1 MNQVTHAI
9 FERSSRHAT
18 MMYWLTICAIV
29 VGLYLTTKV
38 NYLLFHTLVELFSVV
53 IACTVFVVTW
63 HSLKYIHNQ
72 YLIMVGISCLFIG
85 VLDLLH
91 TIAYRGMPI
100 FTDYDYYANQLW
112 IAARALESV
121 TLIISFALLLRTRKV
136 NAGLIFVSY
145 VIVTALLISSI
156 FYWKIFP
163 VCFVAG
169 KGLTDFKVYSEYAI
183 CLILVACILLLGKKR
198 AHFSDRIYKL
208 LLLSLLY
215 TIISEL
221 AFTFYIDNY
230 DISNLVGHYFKLFS
244 FLMVYHAIIAT
255 GIDAPLEVI
264 FKEIVK
270 VNEDLQAQGEK
281 LEQRIEERT
290 SALAQAVTVLEEE
303 IHERQKAELNI
314 QRLNRL
320 YAVLGETNHTMVKI
334 INRDSLFSDFCRIA
348 VESGGFV
355 LAWIGFMDGQSGG
368 LNVVASSGA
377 TAYLNDIR
385 ITANKE
391 PEGEGPT
398 GSAIREGTYYIC
410 NDFQNDPCTLPWHEQ
425 GRKYGIGA
433 SASIAIK
440 ENDQVVGALTL
451 YGAEKN
457 YFDVQH
463 VELLLQMGMD
473 ISFALDSLSRENS
486 RKVAE
491 KALYEETTERLKA
504 VEALREKEQLLI
516 QQNRLASLGEMINN
530 IAHQWRQPLNTLG
543 IIIQQMQLYYDRG
556 AFTEEYLEKVI
567 QKSMGQINHMSQTI
581 EDFRSFFR
589 PDKEMTEFDIRDV
602 IERTVSLV
610 ADNFNNQHI
619 RVEIQSRVNPVIV
632 GFPNEFSQVLLNILM
647 NARDAFVVH
656 CPAHGRIVI
665 AIDTVAGKNVVTIS
679 DNAGGIPPHLVD
691 RIFEPYFTTKGPD
704 KGTGIGLFMAKSIIE
719 KSMNGL
725 LSVRNTGEGAE
736 FRIEV

>member
-1 MNQVTHAI
+1 MHYVSQ
-9 FERSSRHAT
+9 
-18 MMYWLTICAIV
+18 
-29 VGLYLTTKV
+29 
-38 NYLLFHTLVELFSVV
+38 
-53 IACTVFVVTW
+53 
-63 HSLKYIHNQ
+63 
-72 YLIMVGISCLFIG
+72 
-85 VLDLLH
+85 
-91 TIAYRGMPI
+91 
-100 FTDYDYYANQLW
+100 
-112 IAARALESV
+112 AA
-121 TLIISFALLLRTRKV
+121 
-136 NAGLIFVSY
+136 
-145 VIVTALLISSI
+145 ALLISSI

-473 ISFALDSLSRENS
+473 ISFALDSPFSERSSPSVFFTPTETSLPFILSFIGTLFFYINFFF
-486 RKVAE
+486 
-491 KALYEETTERLKA
+491 KAFRHSCYIIRL
-504 VEALREKEQLLI
+504 Q
-516 QQNRLASLGEMINN
+516 
-530 IAHQWRQPLNTLG
+530 
-543 IIIQQMQLYYDRG
+543 Y
-556 AFTEEYLEKVI
+556 
-567 QKSMGQINHMSQTI
+567 
-581 EDFRSFFR
+581 R
-589 PDKEMTEFDIRDV
+589 PDQRYILCTHFKKRIDI
-602 IERTVSLV
+602 
-610 ADNFNNQHI
+610 
-619 RVEIQSRVNPVIV
+619 
-632 GFPNEFSQVLLNILM
+632 
-647 NARDAFVVH
+647 
-656 CPAHGRIVI
+656 
-665 AIDTVAGKNVVTIS
+665 
-679 DNAGGIPPHLVD
+679 
-691 RIFEPYFTTKGPD
+691 
-704 KGTGIGLFMAKSIIE
+704 AK
-719 KSMNGL
+719 
-725 LSVRNTGEGAE
+725 V
-736 FRIEV
+736 